1 MGTDMSNLEQHA
13 STCYNFFVNLFDN
26 GEFNEIVV
34 TQNQDGYSVNLE
46 DNTFLGTL
54 AQNSDHSWSLVK
66 GNMPAYLFNEIIK
79 SINQKIK
86 N

>member
-54 AQNSDHSWSLVK
+54 AQNSDHSWRLVK